1 MTDSEKGKRP
11 GRVQLLKRLL
21 ILFLVT
27 GIVLPLF
34 LCILLFIRIGRLERE
49 LQDLRDAR
57 SLPMQEQSQTAF
69 ADAEDAEDAELSG
82 MAQADVSAVTVT
94 DGEEVQQRMVY
105 LTFDDGPSSN
115 TAAILDVLQKYDV
128 KATFFV
134 TGKTQKQYIPLYQRI
149 VDEGH
154 TLGMHS
160 FSHKYDEI
168 YASEEAFWEDLY
180 NLQEFLYDTTEVWPR
195 FYRFPGGSSNQVSSI
210 DIGTLADEL
219 TEQDIYYLDWNV
231 SGGDATGQKLTPQ
244 QIADNVVRD
253 VQKYKT
259 AVVLLHDTNDK
270 TATVEALPLMIE
282 TLLAGGQVQF
292 APANESMQLVQHLK
306 SRNGG

>member
-1 MTDSEKGKRP
+1 
-11 GRVQLLKRLL
+11 
-21 ILFLVT
+21 
-27 GIVLPLF
+27 
-34 LCILLFIRIGRLERE
+34 
-49 LQDLRDAR
+49 
-57 SLPMQEQSQTAF
+57 
-69 ADAEDAEDAELSG
+69 
-82 MAQADVSAVTVT
+82 
-94 DGEEVQQRMVY
+94 MVY

-115 TAAILDVLQKYDV
+115 TAAILDVLQAYDV

-134 TGKTQKQYIPLYQRI
+134 IGKTQPQYASLYQRI

-168 YASEEAFWEDLY
+168 YASEDAFWEDLSR
-180 NLQEFLYDTTEVWPR
+180 LQEFLYDTTEVWPR

-210 DIGTLADEL
+210 DIGGLAREL
-219 TEQDIYYLDWNV
+219 TQQDIYYLDWNV
-231 SGGDATGQKLTPQ
+231 SGGDATNKELTPR

-253 VQKYKT
+253 VKKYKT

-282 TLLAGGQVQF
+282 ELQGSGQVQF
-292 APANESMQLVQHLK
+292 AAANDEMQLVQHLK
-306 SRNGG
+306 

>member
-1 MTDSEKGKRP
+1 MTNGEKGKRP
-11 GRVQLLKRLL
+11 ERVQLLKRLL
-21 ILFLVT
+21 IIFLVT

-34 LCILLFIRIGRLERE
+34 LSILLFIRINRLEQQLNE
-49 LQDLRDAR
+49 LKTAQSSPSQVQA
-57 SLPMQEQSQTAF
+57 QEAF
-69 ADAEDAEDAELSG
+69 AGDFAAGTSPLMSEDADQDFADTAGRKEDQEPD
-82 MAQADVSAVTVT
+82 QI
-94 DGEEVQQRMVY
+94 MVY

-115 TAAILDVLQKYDV
+115 TAAILDVLQEYDV

-134 TGKTQKQYIPLYQRI
+134 IGKTQPQYAALYQRI

-180 NLQEFLYDTTEVWPR
+180 RLQEFLYDTTEVWPR

-210 DIGTLADEL
+210 DIGALAGEL
-219 TEQDIYYLDWNV
+219 TQQDIYYLDWNV
-231 SGGDATGQKLTPQ
+231 SGGDATNKKLTPR

-253 VQKYKT
+253 VKKYKT

-282 TLLAGGQVQF
+282 QLRESGQVQF
-292 APANESMQLVQHLK
+292 AAANDEMQLVQHLK
-306 SRNGG
+306 

>member
-1 MTDSEKGKRP
+1 MTNGEKGKRP
-11 GRVQLLKRLL
+11 ERVQLLKRLL
-21 ILFLVT
+21 IIFLVT

-34 LCILLFIRIGRLERE
+34 LCILLFIRINRLEQQLNDLKSAQSSPSQVQAQE
-49 LQDLRDAR
+49 AFAGDLATGTSPLMSEDADQDFADTAGRKEDQE
-57 SLPMQEQSQTAF
+57 PEQS
-69 ADAEDAEDAELSG
+69 
-82 MAQADVSAVTVT
+82 
-94 DGEEVQQRMVY
+94 MVY

-115 TAAILDVLQKYDV
+115 TAAILDVLQEYDV

-134 TGKTQKQYIPLYQRI
+134 IGKTQPQYAALYQRI

-168 YASEEAFWEDLY
+168 YASEEAFWEDLSR
-180 NLQEFLYDTTEVWPR
+180 LQEFLYDTTEVWPR

-210 DIGTLADEL
+210 DISALAGEL
-219 TEQDIYYLDWNV
+219 TQQDIYYLDWNV
-231 SGGDATGQKLTPQ
+231 SGGDATNKKLTPR

-253 VQKYKT
+253 VKKYKT

-282 TLLAGGQVQF
+282 QLRESGQVQF
-292 APANESMQLVQHLK
+292 AAANDEMQLVQHLK
-306 SRNGG
+306 

>member
-1 MTDSEKGKRP
+1 MTNGDKGKRP
-11 GRVQLLKRLL
+11 ERVQLLKRLL
-21 ILFLVT
+21 IIFLVT

-34 LCILLFIRIGRLERE
+34 LCILLFIRINRLEQQ
-49 LQDLRDAR
+49 LDDLRIAQQA
-57 SLPMQEQSQTAF
+57 SSQVQTKDAF
-69 ADAEDAEDAELSG
+69 AGDFAAGTSPLMSEDADQDTADTAEG
-82 MAQADVSAVTVT
+82 KEGQEPGQT
-94 DGEEVQQRMVY
+94 MVY

-115 TAAILDVLQKYDV
+115 TAAILDVLQAYDV

-134 TGKTQKQYIPLYQRI
+134 IGKTQPQYASLYQRI

-168 YASEEAFWEDLY
+168 YASEDAFWEDLSR
-180 NLQEFLYDTTEVWPR
+180 LQEFLYDTTEVWPR

-210 DIGTLADEL
+210 DIGGLAREL
-219 TEQDIYYLDWNV
+219 TQQDIYYLDWNV
-231 SGGDATGQKLTPQ
+231 SGGDATNKELTPR

-253 VQKYKT
+253 VKKYKT

-282 TLLAGGQVQF
+282 ELQGSGQVQF
-292 APANESMQLVQHLK
+292 AAANDEMELVQHLK
-306 SRNGG
+306 

>member
-1 MTDSEKGKRP
+1 MTNGDKGKRSE
-11 GRVQLLKRLL
+11 RVQLLKRLL
-21 ILFLVT
+21 IIFLVT

-34 LCILLFIRIGRLERE
+34 LCILLFIRINRLEQQ
-49 LQDLRDAR
+49 LDDLRTAQQA
-57 SLPMQEQSQTAF
+57 SSQVQTKDAF
-69 ADAEDAEDAELSG
+69 AGDFAAGTSPLMSEDADQDTADTAEG
-82 MAQADVSAVTVT
+82 KEGQEPGQT
-94 DGEEVQQRMVY
+94 MVY

-115 TAAILDVLQKYDV
+115 TAAILDVLQAYDV

-134 TGKTQKQYIPLYQRI
+134 IGKTQPQYASLYQRI

-168 YASEEAFWEDLY
+168 YASEDAFWEDLSR
-180 NLQEFLYDTTEVWPR
+180 LQEFLYDTTEVWPR

-210 DIGTLADEL
+210 DIGGLAREL
-219 TEQDIYYLDWNV
+219 TQQDIYYLDWNV
-231 SGGDATGQKLTPQ
+231 SGGDATNKELTPR

-253 VQKYKT
+253 VKKYKT

-282 TLLAGGQVQF
+282 ELQGSGQVQF
-292 APANESMQLVQHLK
+292 AAANDEMQLVQHLK
-306 SRNGG
+306 